1 MDFSRRQFLQSA
13 LAASAAA
20 AFPAVWLRAR
30 EAAALEACEQGL
42 NLVIVQLDGGNDG
55 INTVIPVSDGTGSNR
70 TVYDNVR
77 PYLRISTSELA
88 ATEIDQ
94 DPLHNGELALH
105 PHMNQIKSLYDQGN
119 VAVILGTHYDNG
131 NLSHDVSNLIW
142 YRADPT
148 LSNVPGGWI
157 GRTMD
162 ELCFGQPNAVPSV
175 DVNSKFSPLFFGRTS
190 TLALQRTEDLSLPIP
205 LALSLS
211 GREAERDL
219 FRQIFAEAYQ
229 QLTGAHGFVGNWA
242 RSGHSVLSRMEDY
255 RTASY
260 AEAQNLTALF
270 NGAVDHPIAAPT
282 PQRYGLANALRLV
295 FALMRGRQPGNQP
308 LGCRIF
314 RVGIGGFDTHS
325 DQGGH
330 IPLSQKSLNQK
341 IADGFPGE
349 LHGRLLHRVDKAIA
363 AFWADLR
370 SVNLHSNTLIM
381 TFTEFGRR
389 IAENGDHNAD
399 SGTDHGTASPM
410 FVIGPTKAEA
420 GPDGPF
426 VAGGVYGAYPE
437 LHLPDRD
444 GNMIH
449 QLDFRHV
456 YGEILHR
463 WLGLSLDTTNSI
475 LGAGGFTYRPLDFL
489 QLRT

>member
-1 MDFSRRQFLQSA
+1 MDLNRREFLKGA

-20 AFPAVWLRAR
+20 AFPAVWLRAQ

-55 INTVIPVSDGTGSNR
+55 INTVIPLSDGTGFNR
-70 TVYDNVR
+70 TVYDTVR
-77 PYLRISTSELA
+77 PYLRIPVSELA
-88 ATEIDQ
+88 ATQIDN

-105 PHMNQIKSLYDQGN
+105 PHMNCLKALYDQGN

-148 LSNVPGGWI
+148 LSNVPGGWV

-162 ELCFGQPNAVPSV
+162 QLCLGQPNAVPAV
-175 DVNSKFSPLFFGRTS
+175 DVNSKLSPMFFGRTS
-190 TLALQRTEDLSLPIP
+190 TLALQRTQDLTLPTPYVLIP
-205 LALSLS
+205 PDRATE
-211 GREAERDL
+211 REQ
-219 FRQIFAEAYQ
+219 FRQTLAGVYQ
-229 QLTGAHGFVGNWA
+229 QLTGASGFAGAWA
-242 RSGHSVLSRMEDY
+242 RSGHSVLSRMDDY
-255 RTASY
+255 RTAS
-260 AEAQNLTALF
+260 ASGALNLTALL
-270 NGAVDHPIAAPT
+270 NGAPGHPIAAPT
-282 PQRYGLANALRLV
+282 AQRYGLAYALRLV
-295 FALMRGRQPGNQP
+295 FALMRGKQPGNQP

-330 IPLSQKSLNQK
+330 IPLSQKPLHRKVEEN
-341 IADGFPGE
+341 FPGE
-349 LHGRLLHRVDKAIA
+349 LHGQLLHRVDKAIA
-363 AFWADLR
+363 AFWADLQ
-370 SVNLHSNTLIM
+370 SVNLHKNTLVM

-410 FVIGPTKAEA
+410 FVIGPNKWEVE
-420 GPDGPF
+420 PNSPF
-426 VAGGVYGAYPE
+426 VSGGVYGAYPE
-437 LHLPDRD
+437 LHLPDRN
-444 GNMIH
+444 GNMVH

-456 YGEILHR
+456 YGEVMHR
-463 WLGLSLDTTNSI
+463 WLGLSIASTNSI
-475 LGAGGFTYRPLDFL
+475 LGSGGFAYMPLHFL
-489 QLRT
+489 EV